1 MVSTK
6 YANAIKEV
14 LHYLKGISEE
24 DVKKIPKKLIDFLEE
39 NASKEYTCNFDYTK
53 PLKDIT
59 ISDEAK
65 GLITYICYSYW
76 CETEDEK
83 KVFLNKLN
91 ENEIVFQNELRKKY
105 NVENFNKKL
114 NKEACSKNAFL
125 DKSKKESKIYC
136 FFKKIVCKI
145 KNKQK
150 N

>member
-6 YANAIKEV
+6 YANAITEV
-14 LHYLKGISEE
+14 LHYLKGIREE
-24 DVKKIPKKLIDFLEE
+24 DVNKIPKKIMNFFEE
-39 NASKEYTCNFDYTK
+39 NASKEYICDFDYTK
-53 PLKDIT
+53 PLKDLNIT
-59 ISDEAK
+59 DEAK
-65 GLITYICYSYW
+65 GIITYICYSYW

-91 ENEIVFQNELRKKY
+91 ENEMIFQKELRKKY
-105 NVENFNKKL
+105 DVENFNKKL
-114 NKEACSKNAFL
+114 NKETSMKNAFL

-150 N
+150 K